1 MKYVL
6 GTEVEFDLNEIWEHI
21 ALDSVNVADKWIGK
35 LFDAFELIGRNPQIG
50 HKREDLTGFGVLFS
64 PVGSFLVIYRR
75 GKEAVEIV
83 AVVRGARDIPSF
95 LANRS

>member
-21 ALDSVNVADKWIGK
+21 ALDSVDLADKWIGK
-35 LFDAFELIGRNPQIG
+35 FFDAFELIGQSPRIG
-50 HKREDLTGFGVLFS
+50 HRRDDLTAFGVLFW

-83 AVVRGARDIPSF
+83 AVVHGARDIPSF